1 MAKRTILIV
10 NHSNSFFEADAASAI
25 TPGHLV
31 ELDSDGDVLPHSSA
45 AGAAM
50 KQFAIEGAL
59 QGNGI
64 TDAYAAEDP
73 VRVWTPQPGDEVYAL
88 LADGETAVIGD
99 FLESAGDGTLAV
111 YSAGVIVAQA
121 TEAVDMSLSSG
132 EDPTGRIIVRII

>member
-31 ELDSDGDVLPHSSA
+31 ELNSDGDVLSHSTP